1 MRLDGRG
8 SRTRTLSPM
17 SEHSVTGGIEVAA
30 PGGAAPRASGRGVAT
45 RQALLDAAAEVFAT
59 KGYTAAGVT
68 DVVNAAGA
76 SVGSLY
82 HHFAGKADLFLT
94 LYNEFQAR
102 QHERTRAATH
112 TARDAGEA
120 DPMRVFSA
128 GARAYIEGSIAERE
142 LSRLFLAGDGPPGF
156 ERLMRQGLRDWVDR
170 NSALFEKSGGLDD
183 ALVIILTGAMVTTV
197 SELARY
203 DGPRDAWAFADRVL
217 DIMARIPGSPADR

>member
-1 MRLDGRG
+1 
-8 SRTRTLSPM
+8 M
-17 SEHSVTGGIEVAA
+17 SEHSVTGGAEAA
-30 PGGAAPRASGRGVAT
+30 ASGGAASRASGRGVAT
-45 RQALLDAAAEVFAT
+45 RKALLDAAAEVFAT
-59 KGYTAAGVT
+59 KGYSAAGVT
-68 DVVNAAGA
+68 DVVSTAGA

-94 LYNEFQAR
+94 LYNEFQER

-112 TARDAGEA
+112 SARDTGET
-120 DPMRVFSA
+120 DSMRVFSA
-128 GARAYIEGSIAERE
+128 GARAYVEGSIAERE

-156 ERLMRQGLRDWVDR
+156 ERLMRQGLREWVDR

-203 DGPRDAWAFADRVL
+203 DDPRDAWAFADRVL
-217 DIMARIPGSPADR
+217 GIMARIPGSPADRQAN